1 MAKSTNDAINAFNK
15 FNDLLEKKV
24 KSKVTLM
31 GFSDIDDYIPTGNY
45 LLNAQISGSVFGGY
59 PNTRSIGIAG
69 DSGAGKTFLCLN
81 AVRELQKKDY
91 FVFYIDTEGAID
103 RSDYTKFGVDL
114 EKLKYLRMGLI
125 SDVKFFINDFIET
138 MRENPGLKAAIF
150 VDSVGMLD
158 TDKSKRDMDAG
169 KNASDMGLRSKEMR
183 SLFKSFTLE
192 LSNLKVPF
200 IFTNHTY
207 ACFPGDQLVITENG
221 TTRIMD
227 LKIGDTVDTLA
238 GFKSIENIF
247 IYDDAKLLELEFED
261 GSIIKCTPNHKFLI
275 GEDWEDEN
283 SWIEAIDLIEG
294 SEIICKLNLNGMK
307 KLKVK
312 SIKQVESSKVYDIQV
327 KDVHHFV
334 LENSVV
340 AHNSMD
346 QYTPKGMSG
355 GGGPEFSAS
364 IILMLSKG
372 TLRDDAKTTTGIIVR
387 SKTRKNRLAKPIDIE
402 FHISFHKGMNQYV
415 GLEQFVSWENCGVG
429 RGNKLTEKEFSKL
442 KADEQSLC
450 SEFEVDGEKF
460 YFLPKK
466 LGKNYVIR
474 HNGDLVPV
482 KEFFSARLFTQ
493 EVLMELDE
501 KVIKP
506 TFKFPET
513 QDEIDLLETSELND
527 LNDDDESTF

>member
-1 MAKSTNDAINAFNK
+1 MASTKDAISAFNK

-31 GFSDIDDYIPTGNY
+31 GFSDIDEYIPTGNY
-45 LLNAQISGSVFGGY
+45 LLNAQMSGSVFGGY

-81 AVRELQKKDY
+81 AVRELQAKDY

-103 RSDYTKFGVDL
+103 RSDYVKFGVDL
-114 EKLKYLRMGLI
+114 DKLKYVRMGLI
-125 SDVKFFINDFIET
+125 SDVKFFVNDFIET
-138 MRENPGLKAAIF
+138 MKENPGLKAAIF

-158 TDKSKRDMDAG
+158 TDKSKRDMEAG

-192 LSNLKVPF
+192 LSNLRVPF

-207 ACFPGDQLVITENG
+207 A
-221 TTRIMD
+221 
-227 LKIGDTVDTLA
+227 
-238 GFKSIENIF
+238 
-247 IYDDAKLLELEFED
+247 
-261 GSIIKCTPNHKFLI
+261 
-275 GEDWEDEN
+275 
-283 SWIEAIDLIEG
+283 
-294 SEIICKLNLNGMK
+294 
-307 KLKVK
+307 
-312 SIKQVESSKVYDIQV
+312 
-327 KDVHHFV
+327 
-334 LENSVV
+334 
-340 AHNSMD
+340 SMD

-372 TLRDDAKTTTGIIVR
+372 TLRDENKTTTGIIVR

-402 FHISFHKGMNQYV
+402 FHISFHKGMNPYV
-415 GLEQFVSWENCGVG
+415 GLEQFVSWDNCGVG

-442 KADEQSLC
+442 KADESSLC
-450 SEFEVDGEKF
+450 SKFEVNGETF

-466 LGKNYVIR
+466 LGKNYIVR
-474 HNGDLVPV
+474 HNGDEVPV
-482 KEFFSARLFTQ
+482 KEFFSARLFTD
-493 EVLMELDE
+493 EVLKVLDE
-501 KVIKP
+501 KIIKP

-513 QDEIDLLETSELND
+513 QDGINDLENDELEELNA
-527 LNDDDESTF
+527 DDENSF

>member
-15 FNDLLEKKV
+15 FNDILEKKV
-24 KSKVTLM
+24 KTKVTLM

-103 RSDYTKFGVDL
+103 RSDYIKFGVDL

-138 MRENPGLKAAIF
+138 MRDNPGLKAAIF

-207 ACFPGDQLVITENG
+207 A
-221 TTRIMD
+221 
-227 LKIGDTVDTLA
+227 
-238 GFKSIENIF
+238 
-247 IYDDAKLLELEFED
+247 
-261 GSIIKCTPNHKFLI
+261 
-275 GEDWEDEN
+275 
-283 SWIEAIDLIEG
+283 
-294 SEIICKLNLNGMK
+294 
-307 KLKVK
+307 
-312 SIKQVESSKVYDIQV
+312 
-327 KDVHHFV
+327 
-334 LENSVV
+334 
-340 AHNSMD
+340 SMD

-372 TLRDDAKTTTGIIVR
+372 TLRDEAKTTTGIIVR

-415 GLEQFVSWENCGVG
+415 GLEQFVNWENCGVG

-442 KADEQSLC
+442 KSDEQSIC

-466 LGKNYVIR
+466 LGKSYVIR

-482 KEFFSARLFTQ
+482 KEFFTGRLFTHD
-493 EVLMELDE
+493 VLMELDE

-513 QDEIDLLETSELND
+513 QDEIDLLENSELND
-527 LNDDDESTF
+527 LNDDDDESTF

>member
-15 FNDLLEKKV
+15 FNDILEKKV
-24 KSKVTLM
+24 KSKITLM

-125 SDVKFFINDFIET
+125 SDVKFFVNDFIET
-138 MRENPGLKAAIF
+138 MRDNPGLKAAIF

-207 ACFPGDQLVITENG
+207 A
-221 TTRIMD
+221 
-227 LKIGDTVDTLA
+227 
-238 GFKSIENIF
+238 
-247 IYDDAKLLELEFED
+247 
-261 GSIIKCTPNHKFLI
+261 
-275 GEDWEDEN
+275 
-283 SWIEAIDLIEG
+283 
-294 SEIICKLNLNGMK
+294 
-307 KLKVK
+307 
-312 SIKQVESSKVYDIQV
+312 
-327 KDVHHFV
+327 
-334 LENSVV
+334 
-340 AHNSMD
+340 SMD

-372 TLRDDAKTTTGIIVR
+372 TLRDEAKTTTGIIVR
-387 SKTRKNRLAKPIDIE
+387 SKTRKNRLARPIDIE

-442 KADEQSLC
+442 KTDEQSIC
-450 SEFEVDGEKF
+450 SEFKVGDETF
-460 YFLPKK
+460 YYLPKK
-466 LGKNYVIR
+466 LGKSYVIR
-474 HNGDLVPV
+474 HSGDLVPV
-482 KEFFSARLFTQ
+482 KEFFTSKLFTH
-493 EVLMELDE
+493 EVLLELDE

-513 QDEIDLLETSELND
+513 QDEIDLLETEELID
-527 LNDDDESTF
+527 FSDDDDSAL

>member
-1 MAKSTNDAINAFNK
+1 MSTGKDALAAFNK

-31 GFSDIDDYIPTGNY
+31 GFSDIDEYIPTGNY
-45 LLNAQISGSVFGGY
+45 LLNAQMSGSVFGGY

-81 AVRELQKKDY
+81 AVRELQKKGY

-114 EKLKYLRMGLI
+114 DKLKYLRMGLI

-138 MRENPGLKAAIF
+138 MKENPGLKAAVF

-169 KNASDMGLRSKEMR
+169 KNAADMGLRSKELRAM
-183 SLFKSFTLE
+183 FKSFTLD

-207 ACFPGDQLVITENG
+207 A
-221 TTRIMD
+221 
-227 LKIGDTVDTLA
+227 
-238 GFKSIENIF
+238 
-247 IYDDAKLLELEFED
+247 
-261 GSIIKCTPNHKFLI
+261 
-275 GEDWEDEN
+275 
-283 SWIEAIDLIEG
+283 
-294 SEIICKLNLNGMK
+294 
-307 KLKVK
+307 
-312 SIKQVESSKVYDIQV
+312 
-327 KDVHHFV
+327 
-334 LENSVV
+334 
-340 AHNSMD
+340 SMD

-372 TLRDDAKTTTGIIVR
+372 TLRDEAKTTTGIIVR

-402 FHISFHKGMNQYV
+402 FHISFHKGMNPYV

-429 RGNKLTEKEFSKL
+429 RGKKLTDKEYSKL
-442 KADEQSLC
+442 KPAEQELC
-450 SEFEVDGEKF
+450 SLFEVEGENF
-460 YFLPKK
+460 YFMPGK
-466 LGKNYVIR
+466 LAKNYINR
-474 HNGDLVPV
+474 HNGDEIPV
-482 KEFFSARLFTQ
+482 KEFFSSRLFTDA
-493 EVLMELDE
+493 VLKELDE
-501 KVIKP
+501 NIIKP

-513 QDEIDLLETSELND
+513 SDEINSLENDELEN
-527 LNDDDESTF
+527 LNDDEDSF

>member
-1 MAKSTNDAINAFNK
+1 MASSKDALSAFNK

-24 KSKVTLM
+24 KSKITLM
-31 GFSDIDDYIPTGNY
+31 GFSDIEEYISTGNY
-45 LLNAQISGSVFGGY
+45 LLNAQMSGSLFGGY

-91 FVFYIDTEGAID
+91 YVFYIDTEGAID
-103 RSDYTKFGVDL
+103 RSDYIKFGVDL

-207 ACFPGDQLVITENG
+207 A
-221 TTRIMD
+221 
-227 LKIGDTVDTLA
+227 
-238 GFKSIENIF
+238 
-247 IYDDAKLLELEFED
+247 
-261 GSIIKCTPNHKFLI
+261 
-275 GEDWEDEN
+275 
-283 SWIEAIDLIEG
+283 
-294 SEIICKLNLNGMK
+294 
-307 KLKVK
+307 
-312 SIKQVESSKVYDIQV
+312 
-327 KDVHHFV
+327 
-334 LENSVV
+334 
-340 AHNSMD
+340 SMD

-372 TLRDDAKTTTGIIVR
+372 TLRDEAKTTTGIIVR

-402 FHISFHKGMNQYV
+402 FHISFHKGMNPYV
-415 GLEQFVSWENCGVG
+415 GLEQFVCWEDCGVV
-429 RGNKLTEKEFSKL
+429 RASKLTEKEFSKL
-442 KADEQSLC
+442 KPEDQAKCHS
-450 SEFEVDGEKF
+450 FELNGEKW
-460 YFLPKK
+460 YVKPSIQA
-466 LGKNYVIR
+466 KNYIVR
-474 HNGDLVPV
+474 HNGDEVPV
-482 KEFFSARLFTQ
+482 KEFFSSRLFTDT
-493 EVLMELDE
+493 VLKELDE

-513 QDEIDLLETSELND
+513 QDGIDALENDELED
-527 LNDDDESTF
+527 FKDESEA

>member
-24 KSKVTLM
+24 KTKITLM

-125 SDVKFFINDFIET
+125 SEVKFFINDFIET

-207 ACFPGDQLVITENG
+207 A
-221 TTRIMD
+221 
-227 LKIGDTVDTLA
+227 
-238 GFKSIENIF
+238 
-247 IYDDAKLLELEFED
+247 
-261 GSIIKCTPNHKFLI
+261 
-275 GEDWEDEN
+275 
-283 SWIEAIDLIEG
+283 
-294 SEIICKLNLNGMK
+294 
-307 KLKVK
+307 
-312 SIKQVESSKVYDIQV
+312 
-327 KDVHHFV
+327 
-334 LENSVV
+334 
-340 AHNSMD
+340 SMD

-415 GLEQFVSWENCGVG
+415 GLEQFVNWENCGVG

-442 KADEQSLC
+442 KADEQALC
-450 SEFEVDGEKF
+450 SEFEVEGEKF
-460 YFLPKK
+460 YKVDATIELLIPAKNEGEAGYLSDSILSSVEYGSNYTIDNIDETEKRMDVFESKSKIKSEIKGNDYQMVSGIIDILKKVKDKENRMEIASDMISQFKREDIKFDYDQFL
-466 LGKNYVIR
+466 
-474 HNGDLVPV
+474 D
-482 KEFFSARLFTQ
+482 S
-493 EVLMELDE
+493 
-501 KVIKP
+501 IK
-506 TFKFPET
+506 
-513 QDEIDLLETSELND
+513 
-527 LNDDDESTF
+527 

>member
-24 KSKVTLM
+24 KTKITLM

-103 RSDYTKFGVDL
+103 RSDYIKFGVDL

-138 MRENPGLKAAIF
+138 MRDNPGLKAAIF

-207 ACFPGDQLVITENG
+207 A
-221 TTRIMD
+221 
-227 LKIGDTVDTLA
+227 
-238 GFKSIENIF
+238 
-247 IYDDAKLLELEFED
+247 
-261 GSIIKCTPNHKFLI
+261 
-275 GEDWEDEN
+275 
-283 SWIEAIDLIEG
+283 
-294 SEIICKLNLNGMK
+294 
-307 KLKVK
+307 
-312 SIKQVESSKVYDIQV
+312 
-327 KDVHHFV
+327 
-334 LENSVV
+334 
-340 AHNSMD
+340 SMD

-372 TLRDDAKTTTGIIVR
+372 TLRDEAKTTTGIIVR

-415 GLEQFVSWENCGVG
+415 GLEQFVNWENCGVG

-442 KADEQSLC
+442 KSDEQSIC
-450 SEFEVDGEKF
+450 SEFKVDGETF

-466 LGKNYVIR
+466 LGKSYVIR

-482 KEFFSARLFTQ
+482 KEFFTGRLFTHD
-493 EVLMELDE
+493 VLMELDE

-527 LNDDDESTF
+527 LTDDEDDAAL

>member
-15 FNDLLEKKV
+15 FNDILEKKV
-24 KSKVTLM
+24 KTKVTLM

-103 RSDYTKFGVDL
+103 RSDYIKFGVDL

-138 MRENPGLKAAIF
+138 MRDNPGLKAAIF

-207 ACFPGDQLVITENG
+207 A
-221 TTRIMD
+221 
-227 LKIGDTVDTLA
+227 
-238 GFKSIENIF
+238 
-247 IYDDAKLLELEFED
+247 
-261 GSIIKCTPNHKFLI
+261 
-275 GEDWEDEN
+275 
-283 SWIEAIDLIEG
+283 
-294 SEIICKLNLNGMK
+294 
-307 KLKVK
+307 
-312 SIKQVESSKVYDIQV
+312 
-327 KDVHHFV
+327 
-334 LENSVV
+334 
-340 AHNSMD
+340 SMD

-372 TLRDDAKTTTGIIVR
+372 TLRDEAKTTTGIIVR

-415 GLEQFVSWENCGVG
+415 GLEQFVNWENCGVG

-442 KADEQSLC
+442 KSDEQSIC
-450 SEFEVDGEKF
+450 SEFEVGGEKF

-466 LGKNYVIR
+466 LGKSYVIR

-482 KEFFSARLFTQ
+482 KEFFTGRLFTHD
-493 EVLMELDE
+493 VLMELDE

-513 QDEIDLLETSELND
+513 QDEIDLLENSELND
-527 LNDDDESTF
+527 LNDDDDESTF

>member
-1 MAKSTNDAINAFNK
+1 MASSKDAISAFNK
-15 FNDLLEKKV
+15 FNDILEKKV

-31 GFSDIDDYIPTGNY
+31 GFSDIDEYIPTGNY
-45 LLNAQISGSVFGGY
+45 LLNAQLSGSLFGGY

-69 DSGAGKTFLCLN
+69 DSGSGKTFLCLN

-103 RSDYTKFGVDL
+103 RSDYEKFGVDL
-114 EKLKYLRMGLI
+114 EKLKYLRIGLI
-125 SDVKFFINDFIET
+125 SEVKFFINDFIDTMKET
-138 MRENPGLKAAIF
+138 TGLKAAIV

-169 KNASDMGLRSKEMR
+169 KNAADMGLRSKELRAM
-183 SLFKSFTLE
+183 FKSFTLD

-207 ACFPGDQLVITENG
+207 A
-221 TTRIMD
+221 
-227 LKIGDTVDTLA
+227 
-238 GFKSIENIF
+238 
-247 IYDDAKLLELEFED
+247 
-261 GSIIKCTPNHKFLI
+261 
-275 GEDWEDEN
+275 
-283 SWIEAIDLIEG
+283 
-294 SEIICKLNLNGMK
+294 
-307 KLKVK
+307 
-312 SIKQVESSKVYDIQV
+312 
-327 KDVHHFV
+327 
-334 LENSVV
+334 
-340 AHNSMD
+340 SMD

-372 TLRDDAKTTTGIIVR
+372 TLRDEAKTTTGIIVR

-415 GLEQFVSWENCGVG
+415 GLEQFVSWENCGAG
-429 RGNKLTEKEFSKL
+429 RGNKLTEKEYSKL
-442 KADEQSLC
+442 KADEQSIC
-450 SEFEVDGEKF
+450 SEFEVGGEKF

-466 LGKNYVIR
+466 LGKSYVIR
-474 HNGDLVPV
+474 HSGELVPL
-482 KEFFSARLFTQ
+482 KDFFTGKLFTND
-493 EVLMELDE
+493 VLKELDA

-513 QDEIDLLETSELND
+513 QAEIDLLENDEL
-527 LNDDDESTF
+527 LNLTDEDDDDAA

>member
-207 ACFPGDQLVITENG
+207 A
-221 TTRIMD
+221 
-227 LKIGDTVDTLA
+227 
-238 GFKSIENIF
+238 
-247 IYDDAKLLELEFED
+247 
-261 GSIIKCTPNHKFLI
+261 
-275 GEDWEDEN
+275 
-283 SWIEAIDLIEG
+283 
-294 SEIICKLNLNGMK
+294 
-307 KLKVK
+307 
-312 SIKQVESSKVYDIQV
+312 
-327 KDVHHFV
+327 
-334 LENSVV
+334 
-340 AHNSMD
+340 SMD

-372 TLRDDAKTTTGIIVR
+372 TLRDEAKTTTGIIVR

-415 GLEQFVSWENCGVG
+415 GLEQFVNWENCGVG

-442 KADEQSLC
+442 KSDEQSMC
-450 SEFEVDGEKF
+450 SEFEVEGEKF

-474 HNGDLVPV
+474 HNGDLVPI

-527 LNDDDESTF
+527 LNDDDDESTF